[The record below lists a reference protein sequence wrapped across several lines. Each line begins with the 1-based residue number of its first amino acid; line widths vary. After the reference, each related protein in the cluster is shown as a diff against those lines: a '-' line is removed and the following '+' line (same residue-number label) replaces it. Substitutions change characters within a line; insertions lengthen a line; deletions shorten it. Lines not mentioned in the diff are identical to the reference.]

1 MTIKLVVADDH
12 AIMLEGLST
21 LISSQEGFDV
31 IGQARNGVDA
41 VKLAKTLRPDVVIMD
56 IGMPDLDGIDATRI
70 ISEECPDTK
79 VIALSVH
86 SEHGFVT
93 EMFRAGAL
101 GYLLKES
108 ALSELLEAIRAVHS
122 GKKYLSDSIVDIVVG
137 DVGRTQD
144 NGESAFDSLTQREKE
159 VLQMMLEGQNAKEIA
174 FELEVSPKTVLA
186 HRQQIMSKLGVD
198 NLIDLTK
205 LAIKHGLILP

>member
-1 MTIKLVVADDH
+1 MTIRLVVADDH
-12 AIMLEGLST
+12 KIMLEGLST
-21 LISSQEGFDV
+21 LISSQEGFEV

-41 VKLAKTLRPDVVIMD
+41 VELAKSLRPNVVIMD
-56 IGMPDLDGIDATRI
+56 IGMPGLDGIDATRI
-70 ISEECPDTK
+70 ISEECPETK

-93 EMFRAGAL
+93 EMFQAGAL

-122 GKKYLSDSIVDIVVG
+122 GRKYLSDSIVDIVVG
-137 DVGRTQD
+137 DVG
-144 NGESAFDSLTQREKE
+144 ESRDDAETAFDSLTQRETE
-159 VLQMMLEGQNAKEIA
+159 VLQLMLEGQNAKEIA
-174 FELEVSPKTVLA
+174 FALEVNPKTVLA
-186 HRQQIMSKLGVD
+186 HRQQIMNKLEVD

-205 LAIKHGLILP
+205 LAIKHGLIQP

>member
-12 AIMLEGLST
+12 KIMLEGLST
-21 LISSQEGFDV
+21 LISSHDGFEV
-31 IGQARNGVDA
+31 IGQARNGRDA
-41 VKLAKTLRPDVVIMD
+41 VELTKSLNPDVVIMD
-56 IGMPDLDGIDATRI
+56 IGMPDLDGIDATKI
-70 ISEECPDTK
+70 ISEECPETK

-108 ALSELLEAIRAVHS
+108 ALSELLEAVTAVHG

-137 DVGRTQD
+137 DVGD
-144 NGESAFDSLTQREKE
+144 LHENSESAFASLTPREKH
-159 VLQMMLEGQNAKEIA
+159 VLQLMLEGQNAKEIA
-174 FELEVSPKTVLA
+174 YTLEVSPKTVLA
-186 HRQQIMSKLGVD
+186 HRQQIMQKLDVD

-205 LAIKHGLILP
+205 LAIRHGLIRP